1 MNQKI
6 LIFSILSLFLIGFV
20 TYSYAVEDNVA
31 IEGNL
36 NPTNRSEE
44 AYVVKVSPSNEH
56 RDIVFSIYDSG

>member
-1 MNQKI
+1 MNQKFV
-6 LIFSILSLFLIGFV
+6 IFSILSLFLIGFV
-20 TYSYAVEDNVA
+20 TYSYAVQDNVA

-44 AYVVKVSPSNEH
+44 VYVVKASLSNEH